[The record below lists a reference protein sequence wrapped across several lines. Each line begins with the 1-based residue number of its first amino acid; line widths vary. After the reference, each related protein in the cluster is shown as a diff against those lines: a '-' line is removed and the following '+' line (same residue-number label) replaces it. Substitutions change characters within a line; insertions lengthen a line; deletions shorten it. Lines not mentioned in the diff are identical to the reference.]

1 MNLLFDSRFK
11 DSFKFLYNI
20 ESKIPRENSKP
31 ATPKIKKE
39 TLNKVISQYIAPN
52 KTARVYSV
60 IQTNSDIN
68 NIDIKFLGLKD
79 IINII
84 NQNVIDQNEIHVNI

>member
-1 MNLLFDSRFK
+1 MDSRFK

-20 ESKIPRENSKP
+20 ESKIPKENSKP

-39 TLNKVISQYIAPN
+39 MLKSVISQYTAPN
-52 KTARVYSV
+52 KTARVYNT
-60 IQTNSDIN
+60 IQISSDMN

-79 IINII
+79 IISII
-84 NQNVIDQNEIHVNI
+84 NQNVTDQNEIHVKI